1 MKSKTL
7 KEVSEELGKR
17 GIKLGVSGVRQSMNR
32 SFEKVIKEYAKI
44 YDVELDEKTVKDL
57 AKNLEIQDVI
67 TDILVNVN

>member
-17 GIKLGVSGVRQSMNR
+17 GIKLGVSGVRHSRNR

-44 YDVELDEKTVKDL
+44 NDVVLDEKTIKDL
-57 AKNLEIQDVI
+57 AKNIEIQDAI
-67 TDILVNVN
+67 SDILINVD

>member
-44 YDVELDEKTVKDL
+44 NDVVLDEKTIKDL
-57 AKNLEIQDVI
+57 AKNIEIQDAI
-67 TDILVNVN
+67 SDILINVD

>member
-44 YDVELDEKTVKDL
+44 NDVELDEKTVKDL

>member
-44 YDVELDEKTVKDL
+44 NEVELDEKTVKDL

>member
-7 KEVSEELGKR
+7 KAVSEELGKR

-44 YDVELDEKTVKDL
+44 NEVELDEKTVKDL

>member
-7 KEVSEELGKR
+7 KEVSEELCKR

-44 YDVELDEKTVKDL
+44 NDVDLDEKTVKDL
-57 AKNLEIQDVI
+57 AKNIEIQDAI
-67 TDILVNVN
+67 SDILINVD

>member
-7 KEVSEELGKR
+7 KEVSEELSKK

-44 YDVELDEKTVKDL
+44 NDIVLEEKTIKEL
-57 AKNLEIQDVI
+57 AKNLEVQDI
-67 TDILVNVN
+67 ISELLINVD

>member
-7 KEVSEELGKR
+7 KEVSEELCKR

-44 YDVELDEKTVKDL
+44 NDVVLDEKTIKDL
-57 AKNLEIQDVI
+57 AKNIEIQDAI
-67 TDILVNVN
+67 SDILINVD